1 MLRRL
6 LSYLHTRRELERLS
20 DRALRDIG
28 IEPSAVR
35 PAAGPSILVPQ
46 PALLA
51 QLRDPPAAPL
61 PESGKFGFGRP
72 LPTIHL
78 RAPATRPI

>member
-1 MLRRL
+1 MLRYL
-6 LSYLHTRRELERLS
+6 LSRLRTRRELARLS

-28 IEPSAVR
+28 VAPEAVR
-35 PAAGPSILVPQ
+35 LPFGPSPLVLQ

-51 QLRDPPAAPL
+51 QSQDRPDAATPASERPEARGPL
-61 PESGKFGFGRP
+61 WI
-72 LPTIHL
+72 IHL

>member
-1 MLRRL
+1 MLREL
-6 LSYLHTRRELERLS
+6 LSKLRTRRELARLS

-28 IEPSAVR
+28 VAPGAVR
-35 PAAGPSILVPQ
+35 LPFGPSPLVLQ

-51 QLRDPPAAPL
+51 QAQERPAAATPASEQPRARGPL
-61 PESGKFGFGRP
+61 WI
-72 LPTIHL
+72 IHL